1 MPFNGISYLEL
12 LQILC
17 LAECYHLRNFGKE
30 YNEKQFCELI
40 LNLSQWFSRRVV

>member
-12 LQILC
+12 LQILGS
-17 LAECYHLRNFGKE
+17 AECYHLRNFGKE

-40 LNLSQWFSRRVV
+40 